1 MPSSDLR
8 STLLLVFLTGQSI
21 GAIAAAQDRAYRI
34 TDIAPDTPA
43 QNQGGLV
50 YPSFFQPVT
59 AGDVF
64 LAPAGTGLPSIWRTD
79 GTPDGTRP
87 VVAGAA
93 IGSGALIGSNGQRA
107 FFAGSNPSGGTTAL
121 WATDGTPGGTVL
133 LKAGLGAPHDPGFE
147 PATAVLEG
155 RLFFHDCAP
164 RPSTACDLWTSDGTV
179 EGTRKLVE
187 LGHGATR
194 LTGSAGVVYFLAS
207 ARDDV
212 RLALWKTD
220 GTPGG
225 TISLRAFSN
234 TGLTNDVASVG
245 GRAVVVAEG
254 KLWASN
260 GSAVDPDRK
269 RHV

>member
-1 MPSSDLR
+1 MPSSKLR
-8 STLLLVFLTGQSI
+8 STLLLVFLTAQSTA
-21 GAIAAAQDRAYRI
+21 AIAAAQDRAYQVA
-34 TDIAPDTPA
+34 DIAPNTPA
-43 QNQGGLV
+43 QNQGGWV

-93 IGSGALIGSNGQRA
+93 IGNGALIGSNGQRA
-107 FFAGSNPSGGTTAL
+107 YFAASASNAGTTAL

-133 LKAGLGAPHDPGFE
+133 LKAGLGVHHETGFE
-147 PATAVLEG
+147 PDTAVLEG

-179 EGTRKLVE
+179 EGTRKLTE
-187 LGHGATR
+187 LGHRATR
-194 LTGSAGVVYFLAS
+194 LTGSAGVVYFLA
-207 ARDDV
+207 AATDNL
-212 RLALWKTD
+212 RLALWRTD

-225 TISLRAFSN
+225 TISLRTFSN
-234 TGLTNDVASVG
+234 VAPT
-245 GRAVVVAEG
+245 
-254 KLWASN
+254 K
-260 GSAVDPDRK
+260 
-269 RHV
+269 